1 MVRYAKPRTVDE
13 ALGLLADGDWW
24 ILAGGTDFY
33 PALGALPLKR
43 DVLDINGLDELD
55 HITVT
60 ADGVTFGARASWTR
74 VVRAEL
80 PPAFDALKAAARE
93 VGSVQIQNRATVAG
107 NLCNASP
114 AADGVPPLLALDA
127 QVELRSIE
135 ATRRLPLADFV
146 LGNRETARQ
155 PNELVTAI
163 HVPGS
168 ATSGRSAFVKL
179 GARRY
184 LVISIAMAAANVKIG
199 DDGAIASAR
208 MAIGACS
215 PVARRLTALEAAL
228 VGRHADAGLLDM
240 FDDAHFA
247 GLTPIDDV
255 RGTAQYRHTA
265 AREIVGRALL
275 AAIGA
280 NDERARA
287 A

>member
-13 ALGLLADGDWW
+13 ALGLLADGEWW

-60 ADGVTFGARASWTR
+60 DEGVTFGARASWTR
-74 VVRAEL
+74 VLRAEL
-80 PPAFDALKAAARE
+80 PPAFDGLKAAARE

-107 NLCNASP
+107 NICNASP

-127 QVELRSIE
+127 EVELRSAK
-135 ATRRLPLADFV
+135 ATRRMPLGEFV
-146 LGNRETARQ
+146 LGNRKTARR
-155 PNELVTAI
+155 PDELVTAI
-163 HVPGS
+163 HVPRH
-168 ATSGRSAFVKL
+168 AVSGRSAFVKL

-184 LVISIAMAAANVKIG
+184 LVISIAMAAANVAIG
-199 DDGAIASAR
+199 DDGKIASAR
-208 MAIGACS
+208 IAVGACS

-228 VGRHADAGLLDM
+228 VGRPADASLLDL
-240 FDDAHFA
+240 FDEAHFA
-247 GLTPIDDV
+247 DLSPIDDV
-255 RGTAQYRHTA
+255 RGTSQYRHAA

-275 AAIGA
+275 QAVGASGEGAQAA
-280 NDERARA
+280 
-287 A
+287 